1 MTILEFNKTFKTEK
15 SCRLH
20 FKMVRDKQGVFCKRC
35 NHTEHYWLQYKE
47 QYQCKKC
54 NFRTTL
60 RSGTIMED
68 SKLPFKTW
76 YLIMMLMSATK
87 KGFSA
92 SEIQRQ
98 VGHSR
103 YETIWNIVHKL
114 RSVMGKREDLYK
126 LSDIIEFD
134 EGHFEVE
141 IKKEQRSKLKRG
153 KGSQRQRQ
161 VAVMAE
167 STPLEDVKSKK
178 RSTHCRYFKMKV
190 IEKSNAESVN
200 TTIEESINEKSI
212 VLSDKATNYIDI
224 SRYVETHL
232 SEKSNNE
239 TTSTTLKWVHIAIA
253 NAKRNFLGIYHKIK
267 GKYLQN
273 YLNEFVY
280 KLNRRYFKDTL
291 FDRLVIAS
299 VYNYG

>member
-232 SEKSNNE
+232 SEKSNKE

>member
-1 MTILEFNKTFKTEK
+1 MTLLEFNKTFKTEK

-20 FKMVRDKQGVFCKRC
+20 FKKARDKEGVICKKC
-35 NHTEHYWLQYKE
+35 KCTNHYWLQYKE
-47 QYQCKKC
+47 QYQCKAC
-54 NFRTTL
+54 GFRTTL
-60 RSGTIMED
+60 RSGTVMED

-76 YLIMMLMSATK
+76 YMIMMLMSATK

-98 VGHSR
+98 VGHKR

-114 RSVMGKREDLYK
+114 RIVMGKREDLYK
-126 LSDIIEFD
+126 LHDIIEFD

-141 IKKEQRSKLKRG
+141 TSKRLKGNLKRG
-153 KGSQRQRQ
+153 KGSQRQKQ

-167 STPLEDVKSKK
+167 STPLEDVKRNKK
-178 RSTHCRYFKMKV
+178 SSHVRFFKMKV
-190 IEKSNAESVN
+190 LDTAKSGDINETVK
-200 TTIEESINEKSI
+200 ESIAEKSI
-212 VLSDKATNYIDI
+212 VLSDKATTYVDI
-224 SRYVETHL
+224 SKYVETHL
-232 SEKSNNE
+232 TEKSGKE
-239 TTSTTLKWVHIAIA
+239 TTVSSLKWVHIAIA

-280 KLNRRYFKDTL
+280 KLNRRYFKSNL
-291 FDRLVIAS
+291 FDRLIVAS
-299 VYNYG
+299 V

>member
-15 SCRLH
+15 SCRTH
-20 FKMVRDKQGVFCKRC
+20 FKIARDKQGVFCKRC

-178 RSTHCRYFKMKV
+178 KSTHCRYFKMKV

-224 SRYVETHL
+224 SRYVETHI
-232 SEKSNNE
+232 SEKSNKE

-280 KLNRRYFKDTL
+280 KLNRRYFKEAL